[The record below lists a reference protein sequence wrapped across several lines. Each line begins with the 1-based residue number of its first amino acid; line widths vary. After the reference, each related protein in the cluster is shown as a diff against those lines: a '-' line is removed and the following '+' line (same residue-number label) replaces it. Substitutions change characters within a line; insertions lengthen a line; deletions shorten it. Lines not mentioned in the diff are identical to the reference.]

1 MGKVGGLNGRNVL
14 LWMSEQ
20 LNINGHK
27 MNCTGYKGMR
37 LMYQIKG
44 MIKVLLLIF
53 VTVSAAEAANTAV
66 KNIEFSSL
74 PNDLFEIHL
83 TFDAVPPEPK
93 GYTIEKPARI
103 ALDLV
108 GVSSDLTKKNHKL
121 NFANAR
127 SVTVLEAKNRTRVI
141 ISLDRLD
148 QYSTRIEGNHL
159 YVVVGGAGNAG
170 SANTVQNSS
179 TTPTANGG
187 LASMEDIDF
196 RRDDTGGGKI
206 IVRLSDSNVNVDVQ
220 EEGSNILIRFSGA
233 QLPERLRRKLDVTD
247 FATPVVSLD
256 ATVENG
262 RPVIRV
268 QPKGE
273 FQYLA
278 YQVDNIFTLT
288 VTPVAED
295 EVKTRRIGQLI
306 YVGEKLSLNFQDI
319 EVRSV
324 LQLIA
329 DFTDL
334 NLVASDTVSG
344 RITLRLKNTPWDQAL
359 DLILKTKGLGKR
371 QNGNVLMVAPAAEIA
386 AREKLELQTLKQ
398 VKELAPLYTE
408 FISVRYAKAS
418 NILPLLIG
426 KKGVLSSRGTASVDT
441 RTNILIIQDIAQ
453 KLAEVRDL
461 LKELDIPVRQVSIEA
476 RIVVANADYS
486 KDLGIKW
493 GGNYAGASGNNAYT
507 AGGNAASGLI
517 VDLGVDKGSQSTF
530 RLGLTRGINTLALEL
545 SALEDSGN
553 GEVVSQPK
561 ILTAD
566 RQKARIE
573 SGTEIPYQ
581 EASSSGATST
591 SFKAAVLALD
601 VTPQITPDDHII
613 MDLIVS
619 QDSVG
624 ALTSGGVPTIDTN
637 EITTQVLVKN
647 GETVVLGGVF
657 RTEDVQTET
666 KTPFLGDIPYLGAFF
681 KKTSTRT
688 QKTELLIFITPRI
701 VD

>member
-1 MGKVGGLNGRNVL
+1 MLGFRMCKKYINEHKTNNTGNNGMWLMHRLNSL
-14 LWMSEQ
+14 IQ
-20 LNINGHK
+20 
-27 MNCTGYKGMR
+27 
-37 LMYQIKG
+37 
-44 MIKVLLLIF
+44 VLLLTF
-53 VTVSAAEAANTAV
+53 VTVSVAEAAKV
-66 KNIEFSSL
+66 EIKDVEFSSL

-83 TFDAVPPEPK
+83 TFDGAPPEPK

-103 ALDLV
+103 ALDLLD
-108 GVSSDLTKKNHKL
+108 VSSGLNKKNHKL

-148 QYSTRIEGNHL
+148 QYSTRIDGNNL
-159 YVVVGGAGNAG
+159 YVLVGGTEGGFAATKSGGVSA
-170 SANTVQNSS
+170 SANM
-179 TTPTANGG
+179 TAKAAA
-187 LASMEDIDF
+187 LTRVEDIDF
-196 RRDDTGGGKI
+196 RRDEEGGGKV
-206 IVRLSDSNVNVDVQ
+206 IVRLSDSGANPDVQ
-220 EEGSNILIRFSGA
+220 EEGENILIRFSGA
-233 QLPERLRRKLDVTD
+233 QLPEPLRRKLDVTD

-256 ATVENG
+256 ATVDNG
-262 RPVIRV
+262 QPVIAV
-268 QPKGE
+268 KPKGDY
-273 FQYLA
+273 QYLA
-278 YQVDNIFTLT
+278 YQVDNVFTLT
-288 VTPVAED
+288 VKPAVGE
-295 EVKTRRIGQLI
+295 ELKTRKLGQLV

-359 DLILKTKGLGKR
+359 DLILKTKGLDKR

-386 AREKLELQTLKQ
+386 AREKLELQTLRQ

-408 FISVRYAKAS
+408 FINVRYAKAQDV
-418 NILPLLIG
+418 LKLLTG
-426 KKGVLSSRGTASVDT
+426 KKGILSSRGKAAVDN
-441 RTNILIIQDIAQ
+441 RTNILIVQDIAP
-453 KLAEVRDL
+453 KLTEVREL
-461 LKELDIPVRQVSIEA
+461 LKELDVAIRQVSIEA

-493 GGNYAGASGNNAYT
+493 GGGYSRVSGNNAYT
-507 AGGNAASGLI
+507 AGGNAASGMI
-517 VDLGVDKGSQSTF
+517 VDLGVDKGSQTTF
-530 RLGLTRGINTLALEL
+530 RLGLARGSNTLELEL
-545 SALEDSGN
+545 SALEGSGN

-581 EASSSGATST
+581 EASSSGAST
-591 SFKAAVLALD
+591 TAFKSAVLALD
-601 VTPQITPDDHII
+601 VTPQITPDDRII
-613 MDLIVS
+613 MDLVVS

-624 ALTSGGVPTIDTN
+624 TITVDSVPTIDTN
-637 EITTQVLVKN
+637 EITTQVLVSN

-657 RTEDVQTET
+657 STKDVKSET
-666 KTPFLGDIPYLGAFF
+666 KTPFLGDIPYVGALF
-681 KKTSTRT
+681 KKTSVTT
-688 QKTELLIFITPRI
+688 SKTELLIFITPRL
-701 VD
+701 VDEE